1 MSLRNYNKLFVH
13 TDREEGSD
21 KILLGYRND
30 IRESI
35 LYKDKETYFHIPF
48 YAETLLLNESNLIA
62 NGATGGPFP
71 AAADRI
77 FKSLKGYGNVTPDG
91 VPSEVTDGGWFCSWL
106 YKDDEGNLMWMDRF
120 YNPGQFSTSIA
131 SQQLED
137 GPSYIPNN
145 PVFRDEPSQMKFES
159 GVLYKYFHIGE
170 KSAANIITTYG
181 GITGERL
188 PLNLDNWGNDNV
200 DTSYNNFSVKIFSTA
215 SSQELYTKATES
227 SEHINAP
234 SISFAHNKE
243 LEIQVEYDSSYGQM
257 NEFTLASWMYSKE
270 WFASQSTQ
278 LVGNYTSKGGFGL
291 FIDTL
296 SSFPFFVIPE
306 TGYGHLLYVNEKYN
320 QFLDKSVQYNTQLTA
335 TPKLIGMDS
344 ENHVIVC
351 FDDDSRYITKYDNVG
366 EVLNLASVPEIRNII
381 GQPIEGNEMRQLICG
396 PNDTYIVITGNRR
409 YTYNTDLELID
420 TVIWNS
426 LSSVYSYAY
435 DPATSFLELIPVENA
450 LDSKFINTTNYAL
463 LADGNL
469 YKKGINDIEY
479 QLIGSLPNKG
489 TSLAIDPY
497 ERIWV
502 LHGYNEVSVFDSSSN
517 QPTTPL
523 LSFSAGSYSN
533 HENKN
538 ISFICSY
545 DRNTNSRQW
554 NCLIY
559 YSSRDSL
566 ISPQLLVF
574 DLDGF
579 AIKTI
584 DILSMFDLTL
594 FNVLKQKQSKLNF
607 SSKGD
612 FTGYERARVFNKLA
626 PYNNT
631 SQLILKASL
640 KDINSEALK
649 FNTIKVYIPALLLD
663 NTSWNHFVITL
674 ENKTFKVFIN
684 GKLVGS
690 LSYSG
695 QYELSY
701 ETQPTLF
708 IGSPVGSKYGFN
720 KEIQYPSA
728 IFNGY
733 VESVKIYDYAI
744 QPLNLEMYLRAS
756 TPAQNLYWTL
766 PTPMLQ
772 YVERIERMFKNK
784 IPGAK
789 SSYFNIK
796 LRGTKIDDPQT
807 RAIIEEEIRELVSKV
822 KPVYAEFLKVTWV
835 ESD

>member
-13 TDREEGSD
+13 TDREEGSE

-35 LYKDKETYFHIPF
+35 IYKDKETYFHIPF
-48 YAETLLLNESNLIA
+48 YTETLLLNESNLIA

-77 FKSLKGYGNVTPDG
+77 FKSLKGYGQHTADG
-91 VPSEVTDGGWFCSWL
+91 IPSETTDGGWFCSWL
-106 YKDDEGNLMWMDRF
+106 YKDEKGNMMWMDRY

-131 SQQLED
+131 AQQLEE
-137 GPSYIPNN
+137 GPSYIKYDPI
-145 PVFRDEPSQMKFES
+145 FRDVPSTMKFES
-159 GVLYKYFHIGE
+159 GVLYKYFHVGE
-170 KSAANIITTYG
+170 KTASNLVTTYNG
-181 GITGERL
+181 VTGERL
-188 PLNLDNWGNDNV
+188 PLSLDNWGANNV
-200 DTSYNNFSVKIFSTA
+200 DTSYNNFSVKIFSDATA
-215 SSQELYTKATES
+215 TELYTKASES
-227 SEHINAP
+227 LEHINAS
-234 SISFAHNKE
+234 SISFDHNKD
-243 LEIQVEYDSSYGQM
+243 LEVQVEYNSSYGQT
-257 NEFTLASWMYSKE
+257 NEFTIAAWMYSKE
-270 WFASQSTQ
+270 WFACQSTQ

-335 TPKLIGMDS
+335 TPKLIGLDS

-366 EVLNLASVPEIRNII
+366 EVLNLASVPEIRTST
-381 GQPIEGNEMRQLICG
+381 GQPAVGNEMKQLICG
-396 PNDTYIVITGNRR
+396 PDNTYIVITGNRR

-426 LSSVYSYAY
+426 LSSTYSYAY
-435 DPATSFLELIPVENA
+435 DPTTNFLELVPIENV

-469 YKKGINDIEY
+469 YKKRPEDTNY
-479 QLIGSLPNKG
+479 QLIGLLPNKG
-489 TSLAIDPY
+489 TALAIDPY
-497 ERIWV
+497 DRIWV
-502 LHGYNEVSVFDSSSN
+502 LHGYNEVSVFDSSSDKPIDPILN
-517 QPTTPL
+517 
-523 LSFSAGSYSN
+523 FSAGNYSN

-545 DRNTNSRQW
+545 DRNTNSREW

-559 YSSRDSL
+559 YSSKDSL
-566 ISPQLLVF
+566 ISPQLLIF
-574 DLDGF
+574 DLNGF
-579 AIKTI
+579 AVKTI
-584 DILSMFDLTL
+584 DILSLFDITL
-594 FNVLKQKQSKLNF
+594 FKVLNQKQNKLNF

-612 FTGYERARVFNKLA
+612 FTGYERARVFNKLH
-626 PYNNT
+626 PYNNKP
-631 SQLILKASL
+631 QLILKASL
-640 KDINSEALK
+640 KDRDNEALK
-649 FNTIKVYIPALLLD
+649 FKTVKCYIPMSILD
-663 NTSWNHFVITL
+663 NKGWNHFTVTL
-674 ENKTFKVFIN
+674 QNKLFRIFVNTKELGTI
-684 GKLVGS
+684 
-690 LSYSG
+690 SYSG

-701 ETQPTLF
+701 ETQPALF

-720 KEIQYPSA
+720 KEIQYSSS

-733 VESVKIYDYAI
+733 VESVKIYNYAI
-744 QPLNLEMYLRAS
+744 PYSNLEMFLRAS

-772 YVERIERMFKNK
+772 YIERIERMFKNK

-789 SSYFNIK
+789 SPYFNIK

-807 RAIIEEEIRELVSKV
+807 RVIIEEEIREIVSKI
-822 KPVYAEFLKVTWV
+822 KPIYAEFLKVTWV